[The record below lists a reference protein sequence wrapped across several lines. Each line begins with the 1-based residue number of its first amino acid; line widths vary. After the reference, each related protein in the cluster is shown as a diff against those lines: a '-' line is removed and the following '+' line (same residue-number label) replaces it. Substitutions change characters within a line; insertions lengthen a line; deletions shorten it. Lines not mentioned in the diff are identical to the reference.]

1 MRRSSVWSSNT
12 LALAID
18 FDKANVIPS
27 YKLKEK
33 GGKEMQAYCVK
44 CRAKKEMKD
53 AKAIT
58 MKNGKPA
65 TQGVCPTCGTKM
77 FRIGKS

>member
-1 MRRSSVWSSNT
+1 M
-12 LALAID
+12 LG
-18 FDKANVIPS
+18 K
-27 YKLKEK
+27 KEVAK
-33 GGKEMQAYCVK
+33 MQGYCVK

-77 FRIGKS
+77 FRIGKG

>member
-1 MRRSSVWSSNT
+1 
-12 LALAID
+12 
-18 FDKANVIPS
+18 
-27 YKLKEK
+27 
-33 GGKEMQAYCVK
+33 MQAYCMK
-44 CRAKKEMKD
+44 CCTKREMKD
-53 AKAIT
+53 ARATT

>member
-1 MRRSSVWSSNT
+1 MLHTNLS
-12 LALAID
+12 
-18 FDKANVIPS
+18 K
-27 YKLKEK
+27 K
-33 GGKEMQAYCVK
+33 GGKLMQAYCVK

-53 AKAIT
+53 ARSIT

-77 FRIGKS
+77 FRIGKA